1 MGQIPIKLVYTL
13 INVDWMTFF
22 FTCSRTS
29 GQTFA
34 NANSSRSHAVLQV
47 ILRRHKLLHGK
58 FSLVDLAGNE
68 RGTDVS
74 SNDRQ
79 TMVETAEIN
88 RSLLALKVLFGFP
101 VGSSRC

>member
-1 MGQIPIKLVYTL
+1 MLL
-13 INVDWMTFF
+13 IDLGGLILNL
-22 FTCSRTS
+22 CSRTS

-47 ILRRHKLLHGK
+47 ILRRHKMLHGK

-88 RSLLALKVLFGFP
+88 RSLLALKVLYGFHL
-101 VGSSRC
+101 G

>member
-1 MGQIPIKLVYTL
+1 MNQVGYTL
-13 INVDWMTFF
+13 NVLLTDWVTCLHL
-22 FTCSRTS
+22 CSRTS

-34 NANSSRSHAVLQV
+34 NANSSRSHAVLQI
-47 ILRRHKLLHGK
+47 ILRQHKLLYGK

-79 TMVETAEIN
+79 VMVETAEIN
-88 RSLLALKVLFGFP
+88 RSLLALKVQCGFP
-101 VGSSRC
+101 GGSSRH